1 MGCHFLL
8 QGIRLTQGSIPHLLC
23 ALVGGFFTPEQP
35 EKSIYQKKKKKT
47 FLRTVLGDL
56 LQSLLSS
63 VVGTGFGRVAE
74 LCIQLGMATG

>member
-8 QGIRLTQGSIPHLLC
+8 QGILLTQGSNPHLLC
-23 ALVGGFFTPEQP
+23 ALVGGFFTTEQP
-35 EKSIYQKKKKKT
+35 EKSIYQKKKKT